1 MARKVKKIPS
11 IFLFCALLLT
21 AGCRPEGVIPADDM
35 EALFRSFYLADAAVE
50 LKNETDGTER
60 NADSLQVYLPLVE
73 QMGYTEEDF
82 RTSLDYYLHH
92 PNQLSAMFQRISR
105 RLAQDAENPE
115 AEIAREE
122 TSAEVAAEVSVGVA
136 AEVTESE
143 ADEAP
148 ADTLSTRP
156 RRTRKKVNDKDLKR
170 LEEELR

>member
-21 AGCRPEGVIPADDM
+21 VGCRPEGVIPADDM

-136 AEVTESE
+136 AEVTAGE

-148 ADTLSTRP
+148 ADTLSIRP